1 MLDLVYNIN
10 SLIQFILNY

>member
-10 SLIQFILNY
+10 SLIQVILNY